1 MLFVMSLIALLVL
14 LCCTKSA
21 VAATNFQ
28 NRDARAK
35 LPRITLVATG
45 GTIAGTAPSAE
56 NLTNYTSG
64 VLSATDLIDALPALG
79 DIAQVT
85 SEQFSNIGSEN
96 LRLDDVLCL
105 ARRVDAL
112 MQGSDCDGI
121 VITHG
126 TDTLEETAYF
136 LNLVL
141 KSEKPVVLVG
151 AMRPSTAISADGPL
165 NLLHAVSVAANAEAY
180 GKGVLIVLGGHIL
193 SSREGTKSNT
203 LSAETFKAHELGI
216 LGYVVD
222 LQAVFYRNVLRK
234 HTTQTEFFLDAITTL
249 PRVDIFYQYLDVS
262 PNLCK
267 VMVESGP
274 RAMVIAGMGG
284 GTISQEIESL
294 LQEAASR
301 GMVIVRSS
309 RVGSGMITPHSNDV
323 SSGFLYSDNLTPQKA
338 RILLMLALTVSD
350 DLEKIQKMF
359 TVY

>member
-1 MLFVMSLIALLVL
+1 MSLIVLLVL
-14 LCCTKSA
+14 LCYTKPA
-21 VAATNFQ
+21 VAATSVQ
-28 NRDARAK
+28 KGSARVE
-35 LPRITLVATG
+35 LPRLTLVATG

-64 VLSATDLIDALPALG
+64 VLSAKELIDALPVLG
-79 DIAQVT
+79 DVAQIT
-85 SEQFSNIGSEN
+85 GEQFSNIGSEN

-105 ARRVDAL
+105 AKRVDELLQDA
-112 MQGSDCDGI
+112 SCDGV

-165 NLLHAVSVAANAEAY
+165 NLLHAVSVAASAEAH

-222 LQAVFYRNVLRK
+222 LQPVFYRNVLRK
-234 HTTQTEFFLDAITTL
+234 HTTQTEFFLDAIETL

-262 PNLCK
+262 PELCK

-274 RAMVIAGMGG
+274 RAMVIAGMGD
-284 GTISQEIESL
+284 GTISQGIERL
-294 LQEAASR
+294 LQEAAAR

-309 RVGSGMITPHSNDV
+309 RVGSGMITPQNNDI

-350 DLEKIQKMF
+350 DLEKIQNMF
-359 TVY
+359 MVY